1 MLAPVGWFQV
11 LRKMLRHIL
20 SKLKNE
26 QQRENIKQVKG
37 KVANNIRGKPHK
49 IIS

>member
-1 MLAPVGWFQV
+1 MLVPVGWLEV

-37 KVANNIRGKPHK
+37 KVANNIGGNPHK
-49 IIS
+49 IMS